1 MAQIQ
6 TNPWLFTNADQATST
21 AITSIV
27 NANIRGASALVTA
40 TAHGLL
46 ANAKISI
53 QGAVPFGWNG
63 GYVVQ
68 AVPTVNTFLIN
79 IPDWKRTLAN
89 AGAAGNVL
97 SAAYLDNI
105 RAEQILWD
113 QTSAGQ
119 TLLLTNIVGNTVW
132 NPHTTIADTPYTYGK
147 VLWIEGLVINTLP
160 ASSNVQI
167 TVY

>member
-1 MAQIQ
+1 MAQQQ

-27 NANIRGASALVTA
+27 RNGIASALVTA
-40 TAHGLL
+40 VAHGLA
-46 ANAKISI
+46 ANAPISI
-53 QGAVPFGWNG
+53 QGVTPVTGWNG
-63 GYVVQ
+63 GYKVQ
-68 AVPTVNTFLIN
+68 AVPSANTFLIT
-79 IPDWKRTLAN
+79 IPAWKSNLAN
-89 AGAAGNVL
+89 SGAVGNVL
-97 SAAYLDNI
+97 TAAYLDNI

-119 TLLLTNIVGNTVW
+119 TLLLTNIVGNTIW

-160 ASSNVQI
+160 ATSNVQI

>member
-1 MAQIQ
+1 MQIQ

-27 NANIRGASALVTA
+27 RNGIGSALVTA
-40 TAHGLL
+40 VAHGLA
-46 ANAKISI
+46 ANAAISI
-53 QGAVPFGWNG
+53 QGTTPAGWNG
-63 GYVVQ
+63 GYKVQ
-68 AVPTVNTFLIN
+68 AVPTANTFLIT
-79 IPDWKRTLAN
+79 IPAGKSNLAN
-89 AGAAGNVL
+89 AGAVGNVL
-97 SAAYLDNI
+97 TAAYLDNI

-147 VLWIEGLVINTLP
+147 VLWIEGLVINILP
-160 ASSNVQI
+160 ATSNVQI